1 MIADGDSPSDS
12 DHGRLTGDQL
22 PEDDQSSVVQERVL
36 PDSHSET
43 RRPVGAGPLWP
54 PLPLAKRLN
63 RNALTV
69 AAALAGVTVL
79 TVVVVTRPARV
90 PPGAAS
96 GSTPATGE
104 VGPPVAARPVFL
116 DQPPREA
123 QGADGSGA
131 SVTIGSPATPLGGPR
146 HRAGEDGATG
156 LPVPPSLQSGAGF
169 SASFSGPEDP
179 SATPDPQDG
188 SAITTRD
195 NSANGAAPRRQA
207 YQAALTSPV
216 MVPERESHSLVAT
229 APPPGTED
237 GMAAGGASGNT
248 RTRGLLPGNEPFAA
262 GSSSPAV
269 SGAGALNE
277 SLSSGSGAPMLV
289 STQSISPS
297 NSGAAESAPSRSAY
311 MMRAG
316 TVIPGLLLTG
326 INSDLPGEILGQ
338 TSRDVFDS
346 RTEQTLLV
354 PKGSHL
360 IGSYDNRSVNTGR
373 LIVAWTRLI
382 LPDGRSWSLPH
393 LAATDEAGEVGLH
406 DKVNHHYARV
416 YGAAL
421 LTSVISAGVQL
432 SQPQQSA
439 LYAAPSSRQVAAGAL
454 GQNLGD
460 VALES
465 TKRGLDTPPTVTIR
479 PGQPFDVFL
488 AGDIAFDGPYIAA
501 PSSVGR

>member
-1 MIADGDSPSDS
+1 MISDQT
-12 DHGRLTGDQL
+12 RLTGDQMPASDGSSDV
-22 PEDDQSSVVQERVL
+22 PERIS
-36 PDSHSET
+36 PDSENEATSHT
-43 RRPVGAGPLWP
+43 GAGPLWP
-54 PLPLAKRLN
+54 SFPLAKRLN

-90 PPGAAS
+90 PPGVVG
-96 GSTPATGE
+96 GSTPAAGE
-104 VGPPVAARPVFL
+104 VGPPVPARPVFL
-116 DQPPREA
+116 DQPPR
-123 QGADGSGA
+123 QVQDTDRSGA
-131 SVTIGSPATPLGGPR
+131 SVTTGSSAPPPGGAR
-146 HRAGEDGATG
+146 HRGGDDDGATG
-156 LPVPPSLQSGAGF
+156 LPVPPPLQSSVGL
-169 SASFSGPEDP
+169 SGSVSNPQDP
-179 SATPDPQDG
+179 APSLEPQDG
-188 SAITTRD
+188 PAMSAR
-195 NSANGAAPRRQA
+195 AGGPNGVTPRRQA

-216 MVPERESHSLVAT
+216 VVPDHESHIVAVT
-229 APPPGTED
+229 GAPLSPED
-237 GMAAGGASGNT
+237 GTIPAAASGDT
-248 RTRGLLPGNEPFAA
+248 RARGLLPGNEA
-262 GSSSPAV
+262 GATSSNSPAV
-269 SGAGALNE
+269 SGAGVLNE
-277 SLSSGSGAPMLV
+277 FMPSSSSGPMAV
-289 STQSISPS
+289 GTQSISPS
-297 NSGAAESAPSRSAY
+297 RSAAVESVAPGSAY
-311 MMRAG
+311 TVRAG

-354 PKGSHL
+354 PKGSRL
-360 IGSYDNRSVNTGR
+360 IGAYDNRSVNTGR

-393 LAATDEAGEVGLH
+393 LAATDEAGQAGLH

-460 VALES
+460 VSLES
-465 TKRGLDTPPTVTIR
+465 AKRGFETPPTVTIR

-488 AGDIAFDGPYIAA
+488 AGDIVFDGPYVAA
-501 PSSVGR
+501 PLSVGR